1 MAKIKNLLFDL
12 GGVLLNIDYHK
23 TADAFKKLGVT
34 KFDELYSQA
43 DANDLFEALET
54 GKITEADFYT
64 TLQQY
69 CNPDTSKEQ
78 IEAAWNSMLL
88 NFRIESLDWLKSL
101 NGQYNI
107 FLLSNTNSIHLKAF
121 NKIFEEQVN
130 QKTLDDYFIKAYYS
144 HNIQMRKP
152 YPETYHFV
160 LNDAG
165 IKAEETLFI
174 DDSINNIE
182 GAKLAGLQVHHLSNG
197 SKIET
202 MPL

>member
-1 MAKIKNLLFDL
+1 MTKIKNLLFDL

-43 DANDLFEALET
+43 GANDLFEALET
-54 GKITEADFYT
+54 GKITEADFYA

-69 CNPDTSKEQ
+69 CNPNTSKEQ

-88 NFRIESLDWLKSL
+88 NFRIKSLDWLKSL
-101 NGQYNI
+101 KGQYDI

-121 NKIFEEQVN
+121 NKIFKEEVN
-130 QKTLDDYFIKAYYS
+130 QLSLDDYFIKAYYS

-152 YPETYHFV
+152 YTETYHFV

-165 IKAEETLFI
+165 LKAEETLFI

-182 GAKLAGLQVHHLSNG
+182 GAKLAGLQVHHLSDG
-197 SKIET
+197 SKIEN